1 MNRVQK
7 NKLKLSKWTAVE
19 SIDKEK
25 HFIVT
30 DLLDEESA
38 IPSVVLEA
46 IYSKRALIFPWTELK
61 DDSVW
66 RHGWR

>member
-7 NKLKLSKWTAVE
+7 NKLKRSKWTAVE
-19 SIDKEK
+19 PKKKEK

-30 DLLDEESA
+30 HLVDEEAA
-38 IPSVVLEA
+38 IPSVVMEA
-46 IYSKRALIFPWTELK
+46 VHSKRAFVFPWTELK
-61 DDSVW
+61 DDSLW